1 MTSIR
6 DSLKRILPG
15 PLREG
20 ASRSYWGWHN
30 RGRHRLAGAL
40 SPRLWTSRRAL
51 ASMKNRHVGE
61 RCFILGNGPS
71 LARTD
76 LGLLRGDVTFGMNR
90 IYLLYPSLGFQTTYY
105 VSVNELVIEQCA
117 SEIRAL
123 RGPKFITWRA
133 RRWLRGDP
141 EVVFIDS
148 DYTGEA
154 RFASEVSRR
163 VFEGSTVTFVA
174 LQIAFHMGFTDVV
187 LVGVDHHFATHG
199 EPNAAVVSAREDP
212 DHFSPTYFGPGFRWQ
227 LPDLEA
233 SERGYRMARQAYE
246 AAGRRVSDATI
257 GGKLAIFPKVDYRSL
272 F

>member
-1 MTSIR
+1 MARRGSGGR
-6 DSLKRILPG
+6 RALRAR
-15 PLREG
+15 LREG

-90 IYLLYPSLGFQTTYY
+90 IYLLYPSLRFQTTYY

-141 EVVFIDS
+141 DTGYLLS
-148 DYTGEA
+148 D
-154 RFASEVSRR
+154 
-163 VFEGSTVTFVA
+163 
-174 LQIAFHMGFTDVV
+174 
-187 LVGVDHHFATHG
+187 
-199 EPNAAVVSAREDP
+199 
-212 DHFSPTYFGPGFRWQ
+212 FSG
-227 LPDLEA
+227 
-233 SERGYRMARQAYE
+233 
-246 AAGRRVSDATI
+246 
-257 GGKLAIFPKVDYRSL
+257 
-272 F
+272 